1 VTREVIRRVRQ
12 RAQNRCEYCHLPAS
26 VYPLPFHADHI
37 VARQHGG
44 GTVLENLALACL
56 RCNRHKGPNI
66 AGTDPATGAPVR
78 LFHPRLDVWREH
90 FEWTGAIL
98 AGRTTIGRVTIQVL
112 AINNPDFLAMRKA
125 LIDEH
130 VFPSE

>member
-1 VTREVIRRVRQ
+1 
-12 RAQNRCEYCHLPAS
+12 LPE
-26 VYPLPFHADHI
+26 PILP
-37 VARQHGG
+37 
-44 GTVLENLALACL
+44 
-56 RCNRHKGPNI
+56 P
-66 AGTDPATGAPVR
+66 GAPVR
-78 LFHPRLDVWREH
+78 LFHPRLDVWREY
-90 FEWTGAIL
+90 FEWTEAIL